1 MLPKLNNDVIRHII
15 INVIELSNFSY
26 SKYHSGYLYNCIR
39 VNRDWCRIGMPFLWT
54 QPFHFDEDRSIK
66 IIKMFL
72 RFLNGQE
79 KQELLDYGMDIDLLI
94 EEEGPMSFLFE
105 YPRYI
110 RSLNYESF
118 VQTVIR
124 LCTELSDKSS
134 TFNYESEPNADIILA
149 KIIMRLFIRSKAQLK
164 HLALYDVL
172 QNLQVDLEPYYSLV
186 DPQVKP
192 LFEGLKS
199 LEMSFAARKNF
210 LIKILKEVCTQ
221 VITSF
226 ISAQQKLLTFRLTK
240 CKGYTRV
247 FFTALSSHAS
257 TLQQIA
263 FDQVDFKGCGAW
275 EMLNNCN
282 SLELLDICQCT
293 NIEREMVQTLINHLQ
308 PLENQLLHN
317 QNLKLFADNFQ
328 ARYIGAKL
336 CEELREWCRE
346 TNRIH
351 SNNIYMSHQHHIN
364 SYVANNNSIINNV
377 DDKIT
382 TTTMIQFKDQKY
394 ELLINEH
401 PTEDPHLNLTQVFS
415 QITTSPNS
423 CFSYSIWPETWN
435 LNLKFQIN

>member
-1 MLPKLNNDVIRHII
+1 MSPKLNNDVIRHII

-26 SKYHSGYLYNCIR
+26 SKYNSGYLYNCIR
-39 VNRDWCRIGMPFLWT
+39 VNRDWCRISMPFLWT

-79 KQELLDYGMDIDLLI
+79 KQELLDHGMDIDLLI

-124 LCTELSDKSS
+124 LCIELSDKSS
-134 TFNYESEPNADIILA
+134 TFNYASEPNADIILA

-164 HLALYDVL
+164 HLALYDDL
-172 QNLQVDLEPYYSLV
+172 QNLEVDLEPYYSLV

-263 FDQVDFKGCGAW
+263 FDQVDFKGCGSW
-275 EMLNNCN
+275 EMLNHCN

-293 NIEREMVQTLINHLQ
+293 NIEQEMVQTLINHLQ
-308 PLENQLLHN
+308 PLKNQLLHN

-351 SNNIYMSHQHHIN
+351 RFNYLIEIKDELKGKRPIEEGSSLPFK
-364 SYVANNNSIINNV
+364 AKLWRKRNV
-377 DDKIT
+377 
-382 TTTMIQFKDQKY
+382 
-394 ELLINEH
+394 L
-401 PTEDPHLNLTQVFS
+401 
-415 QITTSPNS
+415 
-423 CFSYSIWPETWN
+423 
-435 LNLKFQIN
+435 